1 MQLPTELRARIDAL
15 LSSENKKALSSAAQ
29 DVSLKYRREGDA
41 SNLQIS
47 SIAEAQAY
55 IATRLPATWCA
66 VTKTLQFYLEIDPEV
81 EIDSILDL
89 GAGPGTATLAAQN
102 IWPKA
107 ATTLFEPNQYL
118 RDIGQ
123 QLVDGGNWQSAHL
136 QKLSTDQ
143 KYDLVLSSYVLN
155 EINGD
160 LKDILQNIWTATEKT
175 LVIIE
180 PGTPH
185 GYETILKARDYF
197 LSINAN
203 IAAPCPHEIECPLRS
218 TERWC
223 HFSVR
228 VDRSKLHLQTK
239 ADARLSYEDEKF
251 SYLVVTRHKTPKPR
265 FRALGQPHGQ
275 KVVTLETCQSSG
287 QFEVIQL
294 SKRSADYK
302 LVRKMD
308 WGDAAYPVQDD

>member
-1 MQLPTELRARIDAL
+1 MQLPAELRARIDAL

-29 DVSLKYRREGDA
+29 DVSLKYRRESDTT
-41 SNLQIS
+41 NLQIS
-47 SIAEAQAY
+47 GIAEAQAY
-55 IATRLPATWCA
+55 VATRLPATWCA
-66 VTKTLQFYLEIDPEV
+66 VTKTLQSYLEVDPEAK
-81 EIDSILDL
+81 INSILDL
-89 GAGPGTATLAAQN
+89 GAGPGTAALAAQN
-102 IWPKA
+102 IWPDA
-107 ATTLFEPNQYL
+107 AATLFEPNQYL

-123 QLVDGGNWQSAHL
+123 RLVEGGNWQNGKL
-136 QKLSTDQ
+136 QNFSTDQ

-155 EINGD
+155 EISGD
-160 LKDILQNIWTATEKT
+160 QHDILQNIWTATEKT

-185 GYETILKARDYF
+185 GYATLLKARDYF

-203 IAAPCPHEIECPLRS
+203 IAAPCPHEFECPLRGS
-218 TERWC
+218 ERWC

-251 SYLVVTRHKTPKPR
+251 SYLVVTRHQTPKPR

-275 KVVTLETCQSSG
+275 KVVTLETCQNSG
-287 QFEVIQL
+287 RFEVMQL
-294 SKRSADYK
+294 SKRDAEYK
-302 LVRKMD
+302 LVRKID